1 MRGGGLGRNALRIQR
16 DSRIFPL
23 EKTNNNRRWANKYN
37 KSRLKMRMG
46 HRRYV
51 HVQQSVYSLAGPM
64 QSFFLGDV
72 ASNSITFGIWID

>member
-1 MRGGGLGRNALRIQR
+1 MRVRGLPRQLFQR
-16 DSRIFPL
+16 DSVYFRPL

-37 KSRLKMRMG
+37 KSRLKMKMG

-72 ASNSITFGIWID
+72 ASTSITFGIWID